1 MNAGAE
7 SPGLSGLLGDTAAR
21 NYADKLVR
29 FHAFAAAELTQIA
42 DTLALQTGMHVLDA
56 GCGTGE
62 MLRLFHE
69 RVGGAGLVVGLDLS
83 QAHTRHARAH
93 APLATHVVQAN
104 ALRTPLA
111 GASFDLVWSLNT
123 VNHLRAPLECVRALA
138 ALLKPDGRL
147 VLAQS
152 SFLADMFFAWDARL
166 ERVTNEAVR
175 RYYQVRYGAR
185 EEDFAGVRSIV
196 GLLRAA
202 GLAGVS
208 VRTWPIERVTPLS
221 GADEAYLLETQFR
234 GTWGERLRPYL
245 AAEDFSALQRLC
257 DPADAAYALRRP
269 DFHYL
274 QTLSVATGVL

>member
-1 MNAGAE
+1 MTAGAA
-7 SPGLSGLLGDTAAR
+7 PGPSGLLGDTAAR
-21 NYADKLVR
+21 DYAAKLAR

-42 DTLALQTGMHVLDA
+42 DTLALEAGMRVLDA

-62 MLRLFHE
+62 KLRLFHE
-69 RVGGAGLVVGLDLS
+69 RVGGGFVLGLDLS

-93 APLATHVVQAN
+93 APRATHIVQAN
-104 ALRTPLA
+104 ALRSPLS

-123 VNHLRAPLECVRALA
+123 VNHMRAPLECVRALA
-138 ALLKPDGRL
+138 ALLRPGGRL

-166 ERVTNEAVR
+166 ERVTHEAVQ
-175 RYYQVRYGAR
+175 RYYQKRYGAR

-196 GLLRAA
+196 GWLRAA
-202 GLAGVS
+202 GLTGVS
-208 VRTWPIERVTPLS
+208 VRTWPLERVTPLS
-221 GADEAYLLETQFR
+221 AADEAYLLETQFR

-245 AAEDFSALQRLC
+245 AAEDFTALQRLC